1 MLNWLKSKTIIA
13 ALLTLLA
20 NALAM
25 AGIEVSSDTLQT
37 ALDLVIQLVQVLGPV
52 FAVIGRIVAKPK
64 PA

>member
-52 FAVIGRIVAKPK
+52 FAVIGRIVARPT
-64 PA
+64 A